1 MTASIRD
8 ERFEELRAGFRR
20 WFRISCVLLA
30 FAVALITITY
40 GEQPVIK
47 VGTNGRTAIAAL
59 AAVALIGFAFN
70 GGMLVGERLL
80 RRYSPT
86 WKGTSDRPR

>member
-1 MTASIRD
+1 MMNSVRD

-30 FAVALITITY
+30 IALALIGITY
-40 GEQPVIK
+40 GEQPVFK
-47 VGTNGRTAIAAL
+47 VGTDGRTAIAAL

-80 RRYSPT
+80 RRYSPA
-86 WKGTSDRPR
+86 WKGPSDPPR